1 MWHVTRSVTDQRGFS
16 PVTEMIER
24 YLVIA
29 ATQLGSLGH
38 DSRGGG
44 VSVSSSGVTSISGVS
59 HGGGGSSIGGVGDG
73 RGGGGVTN

>member
-38 DSRGGG
+38 DSGGGG
-44 VSVSSSGVTSISGVS
+44 VSGVSSIGGVS
-59 HGGGGSSIGGVGDG
+59 HGSGGSSIGGG
-73 RGGGGVTN
+73 GGGGVTD

>member
-38 DSRGGG
+38 DSGGGG
-44 VSVSSSGVTSISGVS
+44 VSSVGGVS
-59 HGGGGSSIGGVGDG
+59 HGSGGSGIGGVGDG
-73 RGGGGVTN
+73 RGGSGVTN